1 MNKIVI
7 RTDETAKFFA
17 RAAAVARR
25 AESGQCFEPQMTLS
39 FEDPERMFA
48 VLSETRRKLLVQI
61 MKEPKTI
68 RELSISL
75 ARTPSAIR
83 RDIGLLLEHGL
94 VVSERLT
101 RPGQRART
109 VVRTAAPKI
118 ELVATLG

>member
-7 RTDETAKFFA
+7 RTDETAGFFS
-17 RAAAVARR
+17 RAAAVARQP
-25 AESGQCFEPQMTLS
+25 ASGQRIEPRMTLS
-39 FEDPERMFA
+39 FEDSERMFTG
-48 VLSETRRKLLVQI
+48 LSGTRRKLIVQI

-83 RDIGLLLEHGL
+83 RDIGLLVEHGL
-94 VVSERLT
+94 VVSERRT
-101 RPGQRART
+101 RPGQRAQT

-118 ELVATLG
+118 EFMATLG